1 MVRVRVVIL
10 AGGQGARLGDC
21 GSGKPKALV
30 EIAGVPIIERVMAV
44 YAGFGHTDF
53 VVATGYKADQVAAHF
68 ERRRGASPVAGGW
81 QPDWTVECV
90 DTGSLTA
97 TGGRIKRLASRLANE
112 TFMLTWA
119 DGVADLDVD
128 MLLRFHHRHG
138 KLATVTAVRPPPRF
152 GHLTIEDDRV
162 SAFEEKPTAREGWI
176 NGAFFVL
183 EPGVLEY
190 IDGDDTAFERG
201 PLQSLAQ
208 GQQLM
213 AYKHEGRW
221 NCMDTPADIAALE
234 QLARDK
240 QLPGSDK
247 R

>member
-1 MVRVRVVIL
+1 MRVVIL

-30 EIAGVPIIERVMAV
+30 EIAGVPIIERVMAI

-53 VVATGYKADQVAAHF
+53 IVATGYKADLIAAHF
-68 ERRRGASPVAGGW
+68 EQRRKGSAVAGGW
-81 QPDWTVECV
+81 QPDWTAACI
-90 DTGSLTA
+90 DTGALTA
-97 TGGRIKRLASRLANE
+97 TGGRIKRLAPYLANAP
-112 TFMLTWA
+112 FMLTWT

-128 MLLRFHHRHG
+128 QLLRFHHRHR

-152 GHLTIEDDRV
+152 GHLAIEDDRV

-183 EPGVLEY
+183 EPAVLDY
-190 IDGDDTAFERG
+190 IDDDDTAFERG
-201 PLQSLAQ
+201 PLQALAQ
-208 GQQLM
+208 DQQLM

-221 NCMDTPADIAALE
+221 NCMDTQADIAALD
-234 QLARDK
+234 QLAQDK
-240 QLPGSDK
+240 QLPGMIDP
-247 R
+247 